1 MSTRLSRA
9 AATLAAGLLL
19 AACGSGTSTGT
30 SSTSTSST
38 STSST
43 STGSTSTT
51 AGSASTSTTPGSSAA
66 EPTAGTGT
74 GTTVTLVTH
83 DSFNVDPTVLSDFEA
98 ASGVTVSLLSED
110 ALANQLILTKDN
122 PLGDVAYGIDNTF
135 ASRAVD
141 EGVFAPYTSP
151 LLDQGSADYAFDGD
165 NSLTAV
171 DFGDVCVNVDHTWF
185 TGKGLAEPATF
196 DDLLKP
202 EYKDLLVV
210 ESPVTSSTGLAFLL
224 GTVGHAGEDGW
235 QQYWTALKDNGVKV
249 VSDWNSAYYVDFS
262 GSDGKG
268 DRPLVVSYASSP
280 PSEVKEGMTEAPTGT
295 LLDTC
300 FRQVE
305 YVGVLAGAKNPEA
318 AQQVVDWMLSPE
330 FQAGLPESMYVYPVD
345 KATELPAD
353 WAEYA
358 TVAEN
363 PVTVDPA
370 DIAANRD
377 SWLQDWSDLL
387 EG

>member
-1 MSTRLSRA
+1 MTRLTARLALTTA
-9 AATLAAGLLL
+9 AALAL
-19 AACGSGTSTGT
+19 AACGAG
-30 SSTSTSST
+30 
-38 STSST
+38 
-43 STGSTSTT
+43 STGSG
-51 AGSASTSTTPGSSAA
+51 A
-66 EPTAGTGT
+66 T
-74 GTTVTLVTH
+74 GTTSSPAATSSAPGTATDSSTATGTASAGGAVTLVTH

-98 ASGVTVSLLSED
+98 SSGITVTLLSEE
-110 ALANQLILTKDN
+110 ALANQLILTRDN
-122 PLGDVAYGIDNTF
+122 PLGDVSYGIDNTF

-151 LLDQGSADYAFDGD
+151 DAGNGSSDYAFDDAG
-165 NSLTAV
+165 SLTAV

-185 TGKGLAEPATF
+185 TDKGLAEPATF
-196 DDLLKP
+196 DDLLEP
-202 EYKDLLVV
+202 EYKDLLVTP
-210 ESPVTSSTGLAFLL
+210 SPTTSSTGLAFLL
-224 GTVGHAGEDGW
+224 GTIGHAGEDGW
-235 QQYWTALKDNGVKV
+235 QDYWTELQGNGVKV

-280 PSEVKEGMTEAPTGT
+280 PSEVKDGMTEAPTGT

-305 YVGVLAGAKNPEA
+305 YVGVLKGAKNPA
-318 AQQVVDWMLSPE
+318 AAEKVVDWMLSPE

-353 WAEYA
+353 WAKYA
-358 TVAEN
+358 TVAAD

-370 DIAANRD
+370 TIAANRD
-377 SWLQDWSDLL
+377 AWLQDWSDLV

>member
-1 MSTRLSRA
+1 MTRRPLRTALMVA
-9 AATLAAGLLL
+9 AALTL
-19 AACGSGTSTGT
+19 AACGSG
-30 SSTSTSST
+30 
-38 STSST
+38 
-43 STGSTSTT
+43 STGSTST
-51 AGSASTSTTPGSSAA
+51 STSTTSTSSATTSA
-66 EPTAGTGT
+66 ESSDSAAGG
-74 GTTVTLVTH
+74 TVTLVTH
-83 DSFNVDPTVLSDFEA
+83 DSFNVDPAVLSDFEQS
-98 ASGVTVSLLSED
+98 SGITVTLLSED

-122 PLGDVAYGIDNTF
+122 PLGDVSYGIDNTF

-141 EGVFAPYTSP
+141 EGVFAPYASP
-151 LLDQGSADYAFDGD
+151 EAANGSSDYAFDD
-165 NSLTAV
+165 ANSLTAV

-185 TGKGLAEPATF
+185 TEKGLAEPATF

-202 EYKDLLVV
+202 EYKDLLVTP
-210 ESPVTSSTGLAFLL
+210 SPTTSSTGLAFLL
-224 GTVGHAGEDGW
+224 GTIGHAGEDGW
-235 QQYWTALKDNGVKV
+235 QDYWTKLQANGVKV

-305 YVGVLAGAKNPEA
+305 YVGVLQGAKNPA
-318 AQQVVDWMLSPE
+318 AAEKVVDWMLSPE

-345 KATELPAD
+345 KGTELPAD
-353 WAEYA
+353 WAKYA
-358 TVAEN
+358 TVATD

-370 DIAANRD
+370 TIAAHRD
-377 SWLQDWSDLL
+377 TWLQDWSDLV